1 MTKENQNTFG
11 SQVSNLMNRI
21 RIFFAVLGGCDR
33 QTISECPSGDINTK
47 ASLGVLM
54 MFVCILA
61 GLGMA
66 NMAPMFIS
74 NVGII
79 IAVAVLWAG
88 FILSLDRGFISGMDR
103 NYANSV
109 TGKRNWFLDIGMMI
123 VRFTFIFFTS
133 YLVAI
138 SLEIAI
144 FRTEIDKQI
153 VAKAQVESQE
163 VKDSIETERQALY
176 VELENQNQKFDEAS
190 TKFNTYLEGVRGEV
204 DALSD
209 SVRAQE
215 QRITGEIEG
224 IVGSGKKGY
233 GPAAKKKEEYLES
246 EKQRLAEMQAEY
258 ERLRTESPAA
268 IEFVR
273 EQEKYNNFLEQHKKD
288 LAELDK
294 AETEALKSVSDNTTY
309 GFQDR
314 FQALKDLKSGENS
327 FLIWAVWFMIFLIET
342 SPILM
347 KLMIKPGVY
356 ENQLKL
362 SFEEHYAGTYQ
373 ETLTASAK
381 KIHDGEVARM
391 NNEKEMFELNK
402 AHAEAR
408 AENLVKEA
416 ESITKE
422 YEAKE
427 EIMKAKISFLTK
439 LVTKKNDAL
448 QKINQFFSNSYAG
461 KKEIKD
467 AQEKMVKKFIEEF
480 QEN

>member
-1 MTKENQNTFG
+1 MNNNENQTTFG
-11 SQVSNLMNRI
+11 SQVKNLGGQI
-21 RIFFAVLGGCDR
+21 RIFFATLGGCDR
-33 QTISECPSGDINTK
+33 ETISRCPSGDINVK

-54 MFVCILA
+54 LMVCILA
-61 GLGMA
+61 GIGMA
-66 NMAPMFIS
+66 NMAPMFVS

-79 IAVAVLWAG
+79 IAIAILWAG

-103 NYANSV
+103 NYANG
-109 TGKRNWFLDIGMMI
+109 GKRNWFMDIGMMI

-138 SLEIAI
+138 SLEIQI
-144 FRTEIDKQI
+144 FKTEIDKVI
-153 VAKAQVESQE
+153 VEKARIESVH
-163 VKDSIETERQALY
+163 VKDSIKNEKSILY
-176 VELENQNQKFDEAS
+176 AELDAAKMRLDNASGKQND
-190 TKFNTYLEGVRGEV
+190 YLESIRAEV

-215 QRITGEIEG
+215 QAITGEIEG
-224 IVGSGKKGY
+224 LIGSGKKGY

-246 EKQRLAEMQAEY
+246 EKQRLAAMQAEY
-258 ERLRTESPAA
+258 ERLRMESPSAVA
-268 IEFVR
+268 FAE
-273 EQEKYNNFLEQHKKD
+273 EQQKYKRFLEDHKKD
-288 LAELDK
+288 LAELEK

-314 FQALKDLKSGENS
+314 FDALKDLKSGNNS

-362 SFEEHYAGTYQ
+362 SFEEHYAGEYQ
-373 ETLTASAK
+373 DTLTASAK

-391 NNEKEMFELNK
+391 NNEKDMFELSKN
-402 AHAEAR
+402 HAEAR
-408 AENLVKEA
+408 AENLAKEA

-439 LVTKKNDAL
+439 LVTKKNSVL
-448 QKINQFFSNSYAG
+448 QKINEFTSNSYAG
-461 KKEIKD
+461 KKEMKET
-467 AQEKMVKKFIEEF
+467 QEKMVRKFIKEFEE
-480 QEN
+480 N